1 LNRQTFFYIR
11 LVINLFA
18 GQNEFTLIL
27 ISFIP
32 GSSRIESNERFIV
45 LPLTV
50 TTSSAEN
57 PEQFRHADGSSI
69 FPIEKIVCDIETQ
82 EETGIFA
89 KLQTGGKN
97 QV

>member
-1 LNRQTFFYIR
+1 

-18 GQNEFTLIL
+18 GQNEFTLIS

-69 FPIEKIVCDIETQ
+69 FPHRKDCLRHRDSRGNRHFCQIADRR
-82 EETGIFA
+82 EESGMKFR
-89 KLQTGGKN
+89 Q
-97 QV
+97 